1 MGLGCKKDVYLQI
14 MVNCIVC
21 SFILCISFVLFL
33 FENVNIREVFSWV
46 GFHDGCP
53 QTMAWGPIGHYKCS
67 SCSFSSILDCYWFRP
82 IPLAENNMVS
92 GLSQKWFRLQVTTS
106 TSTYPRQTIWKWK
119 CFERGGYFRPFATVP
134 QYHSLFLLAYP
145 FNTSWCKLYF
155 LILNTLPNVFSWRM
169 ALPWTW

>member
-1 MGLGCKKDVYLQI
+1 MDILFTEKAASRARLMGLGCKKDVYLQI

-33 FENVNIREVFSWV
+33 FENVKIREVFSWV

-92 GLSQKWFRLQVTTS
+92 GLSQKWFKLQVTTS

-119 CFERGGYFRPFATVP
+119 CFERGDIFAHLQQSHNIILCFFWP
-134 QYHSLFLLAYP
+134 S
-145 FNTSWCKLYF
+145 F
-155 LILNTLPNVFSWRM
+155 LIPI
-169 ALPWTW
+169 

>member
-53 QTMAWGPIGHYKCS
+53 QTMA
-67 SCSFSSILDCYWFRP
+67 
-82 IPLAENNMVS
+82 
-92 GLSQKWFRLQVTTS
+92 
-106 TSTYPRQTIWKWK
+106 
-119 CFERGGYFRPFATVP
+119 
-134 QYHSLFLLAYP
+134 
-145 FNTSWCKLYF
+145 
-155 LILNTLPNVFSWRM
+155 
-169 ALPWTW
+169 